1 MSQSSD
7 RRPDA
12 YRVTRQGFTFVLDR
26 DNVEILHSMADF
38 ETKGEPALADE
49 FLRLRADAWAETL
62 VDAGAAPGEYA
73 VRVDPHQ
80 QKVHFVL
87 AETVVVS
94 ADI

>member
-1 MSQSSD
+1 MAWDSTAS
-7 RRPDA
+7 PE
-12 YRVTRQGFTFVLDR
+12 YRVTRQGFTFLLDR
-26 DNVEILHSMADF
+26 RNVDTLHTMPDF

-49 FLRLRADAWAETL
+49 FLRFRADSWAEAL
-62 VDAGAAPGEYA
+62 MDAGVAPGDYA

-87 AETVVVS
+87 GSTVVMS